1 MSLHAILLK
10 KKINHALLWALIE
23 ACGYKTVYLILH
35 ISLFKIFPSSL
46 YSLQA
51 TIFAIL
57 YMGVTIFNRG
67 FDQSLLYHF
76 NQYAFS
82 KSGLKELF
90 KNMVSH
96 IGITIILILAT
107 KVLITSTDICAPFF
121 CSEYKQLGFF
131 LILLLLIEIIK
142 KNLKVVL
149 YLTFYNRY
157 IALAELIGLTLY
169 TCSIIYTFRTEP
181 YSLEPIF
188 KYLLY
193 INSSIVIFFTGCLY
207 AYYRKNNTLNQEITY
222 TYNTKIQY
230 QSYFL
235 QLSKTIISSQFLM
248 PFYVIAMQLTDS
260 AHFFVISTIIQSGEF
275 ILYKLCYV
283 SGSTFFVYDTSEN
296 NFLGKHMI
304 SILLKRLIPFY
315 IIVVL
320 IAWTPI
326 FYMLP
331 ITPTNIYFTLLY
343 GATLLIDNFL
353 LLYEK
358 YAIIHNRILT
368 YFFYY
373 TSLSIIT
380 WSLLYTLKESNIFIT
395 ISLFFIGKTF
405 LSIFIYN
412 KDEISNVKHQSL

>member
-82 KSGLKELF
+82 QSGLRELF

-96 IGITIILILAT
+96 IGITLILVLTT
-107 KVLITSTDICAPFF
+107 KALITSTDICAPIF
-121 CSEYKQLGFF
+121 CNEYKELGFF

-188 KYLLY
+188 KHLLY

-207 AYYRKNNTLNQEITY
+207 AHYRKNNTLNQELTY
-222 TYNTKIQY
+222 TYNTNIQY

-412 KDEISNVKHQSL
+412 KDENSNVKH